1 MLVLAS
7 NSPRR
12 RDLLNQ
18 AGYPF
23 RVIVSEAD
31 ELKADDIP
39 PAELVMENARRKAAD
54 VKGKVRA
61 NEVILG
67 ADTLVIMDGKVF
79 GKPKDEKEAIAMLTE
94 LSGKSHFVYTGIAL
108 IKGEK
113 LFQRAEATKVTF
125 ASLSDEDIA
134 RYAKSGEPL
143 GKAGAYA
150 VQGRAATFIKGI
162 EGSFSNVVGLPLY
175 ALTDLAKEAGIDLY
189 DDDGA

>member
-54 VKGKVRA
+54 VKGKSKA
-61 NEVILG
+61 HEVILG